1 MAQMWASYESNRPIH
16 YYDDMYILSWQPEHL
31 KKQFNTWMVT
41 SKIVVTDYE
50 FEIEFAFLKN
60 LSTLTIH
67 TYSYDGFYFRKNTF
81 KHLPLIQIQFLEL
94 NKIFKIDNDTFSNL
108 TNIQTLLISMGSIYP
123 QETIIST
130 FQSLDTFQNNI
141 RQRRLQF

>member
-1 MAQMWASYESNRPIH
+1 M
-16 YYDDMYILSWQPEHL
+16 
-31 KKQFNTWMVT
+31 
-41 SKIVVTDYE
+41 VTDYE
-50 FEIEFAFLKN
+50 FEIEFAYLKN

-130 FQSLDTFQNNI
+130 FQSLDTFCETNMTQLEIHANNI
-141 RQRRLQF
+141 ETSFKLDGNMLQYVQKLCLKRFTL